1 MIVVSSCLLG
11 IPCRYDGSGFRRPDI
26 MEILEG
32 RDVLP
37 LCPEQL
43 GGLPTPRTPCEIVNG
58 VVMGKDGI
66 DRTGYFRRGAA
77 LALEEM
83 SKFNV
88 TVALLKE
95 KSPSC
100 GSSLVYDGSFSGR
113 VIKGRG
119 IFSSA
124 LMDMGV
130 TVFSEENLEG
140 FISFLI

>member
-11 IPCRYDGSGFRRPDI
+11 MPCRYDGSGFRRPDI
-26 MEILEG
+26 IEILEG

-66 DRTGYFRRGAA
+66 ERTGYFRRGAV
-77 LALEEM
+77 LALEAI
-83 SKFNV
+83 SKFDV

-100 GSSLVYDGSFSGR
+100 GSSLIYDGSFSGR
-113 VIKGRG
+113 VTKGRG
-119 IFSSA
+119 IFASA
-124 LMDMGV
+124 LVDMGV
-130 TVFSEENLEG
+130 TVFSEESLKG
-140 FISFLI
+140 LISFLI

>member
-11 IPCRYDGSGFRRPDI
+11 IPCRYDGTGFRRPDI

-43 GGLPTPRTPCEIVNG
+43 GGLSTPRTPCEIVNG
-58 VVMGKDGI
+58 MVVGKDGI
-66 DRTGYFRRGAA
+66 DHTGSFRRGAA

-83 SKFNV
+83 SNFDV
-88 TVALLKE
+88 SVALLKE

-100 GSSLVYDGSFSGR
+100 GSCLIYDGSFSGR
-113 VIKGRG
+113 VIKGTG
-119 IFSSA
+119 VFASS
-124 LMDMGV
+124 LIDMGV
-130 TVFSEENLEG
+130 PVFSEEDLEG
-140 FISFLI
+140 FISFLM